1 MDLATLQKINA
12 LERRIAVIEEALRNQ
27 GTLERP
33 PESPKPVEVPF
44 ATCAVT
50 NRPLRVSLHHPM
62 TVVVNYVCP
71 TCHVETTGA
80 DFNVSQNGAVVVATC
95 KCGEQC
101 ISKLKLEW
109 NPATR

>member
-1 MDLATLQKINA
+1 MNTVQLSQKFSAI
-12 LERRIAVIEEALRNQ
+12 EKQIAEIKEALIR
-27 GTLERP
+27 GGLLELP
-33 PESPKPVEVPF
+33 PEPPKPPEIPF

-71 TCHVETTGA
+71 ACHVETTGA

-95 KCGEQC
+95 RCGERC
-101 ISKLKLEW
+101 KLKLEW
-109 NPATR
+109 NPSMR